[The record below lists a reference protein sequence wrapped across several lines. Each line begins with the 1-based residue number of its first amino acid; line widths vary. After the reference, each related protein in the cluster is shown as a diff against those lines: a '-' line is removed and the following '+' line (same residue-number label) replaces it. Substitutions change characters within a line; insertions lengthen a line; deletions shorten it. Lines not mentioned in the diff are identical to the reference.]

1 MTNSFIK
8 GDEDFCVQ
16 LKLSCPTKTF
26 VEGKEILFLFH
37 FRICF
42 VFYMHV
48 LLILIF
54 FHLKKPLFLRTKHSL
69 YERYLNC

>member
-42 VFYMHV
+42 VLHACTV
-48 LLILIF
+48 NINIF
-54 FHLKKPLFLRTKHSL
+54 SFKKTPFF
-69 YERYLNC
+69 EN